1 MQSYNFILIWLN
13 HATKYKIFD
22 TYRYVLFG
30 AISHAI
36 GLFFGGNVAMLP
48 KIAFHT
54 HLSGP
59 FGRLLTNL
67 RDSFGRGGALH
78 PVL

>member
-13 HATKYKIFD
+13 HATKYKVFD

-36 GLFFGGNVAMLP
+36 GLFFGGECCQRSLFTLIFPVRLDVSSRTFGIP
-48 KIAFHT
+48 
-54 HLSGP
+54 SG
-59 FGRLLTNL
+59 G
-67 RDSFGRGGALH
+67 GGALH